1 MNSVDRI
8 IKLRVLCCCRF
19 KFSLPDNFDDSFHF
33 EILKEALLR
42 AIHDIDTTFAKATS
56 RNNLKSGSTAAVVL
70 LADGQILVA
79 NLGDS
84 KALLCSEKFLSPE
97 EAKASLLNKYRE
109 QIRNG
114 VVSNARNY
122 RSIRSATSKGV
133 KRFHFKDLTQDHHP
147 DREEEKIRVEAAGGY
162 ILETSGVPRV
172 NGELA
177 VSRAIGDFQLKSYG
191 VISVPEVTN
200 WQPLTTSDSYLVV
213 ASDGV
218 FEKLGSQ
225 EVCDILW
232 EVPNCGAG
240 KPGLSSHSY
249 SLAEC
254 LVETAFV
261 KGSMDNIAAVVV
273 PLGPG
278 IVSETLLKERCAE
291 EEDINCSSTVVTKF
305 VHEQSAEDLT
315 SELANLEHRLPLI
328 TEFSRLLVEA
338 KYANLGCYYLD
349 ENLNYF
355 IDTWKAQHT
364 VSKHYTNELR
374 QALPEALDHHDEDGF
389 KGQCPNPEGFS
400 SFLGLLESI
409 PFPDAGSSYVSTDE
423 VMPDLRYL
431 LKKRFG
437 RGAYGEV
444 WLAFHWN
451 CHQETNGSDC
461 IIKNENISSE
471 ARCSGP
477 SMKHSCSSCHGQSAG
492 SSDGDMF
499 ILKRIM
505 VEKGPAVYLSGLR
518 EKYFGE
524 MFSNASKSVQGI
536 SDAYGSSFSEDFES
550 DFDKLSKIS
559 ESFYGLGSKWLED
572 NMLLNRFVFQ
582 TEGFEE
588 GLNHIARYIESFESK
603 SNEMWLVFRHEGVS
617 LSKIMYTVEEVDD
630 EEKLE
635 TANHAQVLRPSQ
647 WWHWLKTTE
656 AGKQE
661 MRIIIRQLLMAL
673 KSCHSRNVTHRDIK
687 PENMVVCFEDTETG
701 RCLKGVPSGYK
712 NYTVKMRVIDFGSA
726 VDNFTMKHFYGSSG
740 PSRAEQTYEYSP
752 PEAFLNASWH
762 QEPPSRRL
770 KYDMWSVGVV
780 ILELIL
786 GSPSVFQINARTHA
800 LLDPHIEGWNEDLKE
815 LAYKLRSFMELCI
828 LIPGRSSKHH
838 RTMGKLGDSPV
849 SWKCSEDFFSQQIK
863 SRDPLK
869 IGFPDMWALRLVRQ
883 LLLWDPD
890 DRLSVDEALEHPYFK
905 RSTKV

>member
-1 MNSVDRI
+1 MNLLQSNSILLILGFALAFARICHGGESSTCLTVYKEGGAPAVFQSPKCPRWSLPSYHQPQPDRSTAPPTSGRCQWAMLQGRRKYQEDRILCAHNLRIPLPGKIGLKEVRVDMVAVFDGHNGAEASEMASKLLLEYFALHTYFLLDATYSLAFKKSTGRMRDEGAKDVDFQLLSSVDELGRPDYKI
-8 IKLRVLCCCRF
+8 ESRF

-42 AIHDIDTTFAKATS
+42 AIHDIDTTFAKEAS

-572 NMLLNRFVFQ
+572 NMLLNRCF
-582 TEGFEE
+582 
-588 GLNHIARYIESFESK
+588 
-603 SNEMWLVFRHEGVS
+603 LVKDYV
-617 LSKIMYTVEEVDD
+617 Y
-630 EEKLE
+630 
-635 TANHAQVLRPSQ
+635 
-647 WWHWLKTTE
+647 
-656 AGKQE
+656 
-661 MRIIIRQLLMAL
+661 
-673 KSCHSRNVTHRDIK
+673 C
-687 PENMVVCFEDTETG
+687 
-701 RCLKGVPSGYK
+701 
-712 NYTVKMRVIDFGSA
+712 
-726 VDNFTMKHFYGSSG
+726 
-740 PSRAEQTYEYSP
+740 
-752 PEAFLNASWH
+752 
-762 QEPPSRRL
+762 
-770 KYDMWSVGVV
+770 
-780 ILELIL
+780 
-786 GSPSVFQINARTHA
+786 
-800 LLDPHIEGWNEDLKE
+800 
-815 LAYKLRSFMELCI
+815 
-828 LIPGRSSKHH
+828 
-838 RTMGKLGDSPV
+838 
-849 SWKCSEDFFSQQIK
+849 
-863 SRDPLK
+863 
-869 IGFPDMWALRLVRQ
+869 
-883 LLLWDPD
+883 
-890 DRLSVDEALEHPYFK
+890 
-905 RSTKV
+905 